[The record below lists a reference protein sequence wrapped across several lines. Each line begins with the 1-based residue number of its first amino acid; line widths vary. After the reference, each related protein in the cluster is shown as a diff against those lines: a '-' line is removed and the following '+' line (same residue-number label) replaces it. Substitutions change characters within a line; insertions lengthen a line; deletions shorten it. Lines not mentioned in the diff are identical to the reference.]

1 MLTGAIFARVSGQ
14 AGKGLM
20 KITSH
25 LLKSTAVGA
34 LGGLL
39 FGFDTVVI
47 SGTTAQLT
55 SLFHLSPAT
64 LGLTVSIALWGT
76 VAGCLIAGVMG
87 QKIGGRN
94 ALRVMAAMYILSAA
108 GCAFAWNWPSLMVF
122 RFIGGLG
129 IGGSSV
135 LGPVYIAELAPATWR
150 GRLVGVFQ
158 INIVVGILIAYF
170 SNYVISAMGLGATE
184 WRWELGIAGVPA
196 ALFLALLY
204 SIPQSSR
211 WLIAQGRSDSAL
223 DVLRKMGSED
233 PELEMREITVSLHQE
248 RGREK
253 EPLFQR
259 SLKLPIFLAVSIGLF
274 NQLAGVNAI
283 LYYSSDI
290 FRAAGFSR
298 ISGNLQ
304 SVLIGVM
311 NLLATFVG
319 MALIDKLGRKTLLL
333 IGSVGTGLCLAG
345 VAAVFYTHSHQNML
359 VWLLV
364 VYIGFFAAS
373 QGAVI
378 WVYIAEVFPTKVRSK
393 GQSLG
398 SGAHWVMNAII
409 AAAFPIVA
417 KRSGGAPFL
426 FFAVMMIVQFLV
438 VLFVYPETMRATL
451 EQLQARLESPQ
462 RVVD

>member
-1 MLTGAIFARVSGQ
+1 
-14 AGKGLM
+14 M

-25 LLKSTAVGA
+25 FLRSTAVGA

-55 SLFHLSPAT
+55 ALFHLSPTA
-64 LGLTVSIALWGT
+64 LGQTVSIALWGT
-76 VAGCLIAGVMG
+76 VVGCLISGVMG
-87 QKIGGRN
+87 QRMGGRN
-94 ALRVMAAMYILSAA
+94 ALRVMAVMYVVSAL
-108 GCAFAWNWPSLMVF
+108 GCAVAWNWPSLMVF

-158 INIVVGILIAYF
+158 INIVVGILVAYL
-170 SNYVISAMGLGATE
+170 SNYVISSMGLGAAE
-184 WRWELGIAGVPA
+184 WRWELGIAGLPA
-196 ALFLALLY
+196 LLFLVMLFT
-204 SIPQSSR
+204 IPQSSR
-211 WLIAQGRSDSAL
+211 WLIAQGRPETAL
-223 DVLRKMGSED
+223 DVLRKMGS
-233 PELEMREITVSLHQE
+233 PEPERELQEITASLHYE
-248 RGREK
+248 HGRTQ

-259 SLKLPIFLAVSIGLF
+259 SLRLPIFLAISIGLF

-283 LYYSSDI
+283 LYYAGDI

-304 SVLIGVM
+304 SVLIGGM
-311 NLLATFVG
+311 NFIATFIG

-333 IGSVGTGLCLAG
+333 IGSVGTGLCVAG
-345 VAAVFYTHSHQNML
+345 VAAIFFTQTHRELL

-364 VYIGFFAAS
+364 TYIGFFAVS

-378 WVYIAEVFPTKVRSK
+378 WVYIAEVFPTRVRSK

-398 SGAHWVMNAII
+398 SGSHWVTNAII
-409 AAAFPIVA
+409 AAVFPIVA

-426 FFAVMMIVQFLV
+426 FFALMMVVQFFV
-438 VLFVYPETMRATL
+438 VTFVYPETKGATL
-451 EQLQARLESPQ
+451 EQLQEQLQ
-462 RVVD
+462 T

>member
-1 MLTGAIFARVSGQ
+1 
-14 AGKGLM
+14 
-20 KITSH
+20 
-25 LLKSTAVGA
+25 
-34 LGGLL
+34 
-39 FGFDTVVI
+39 
-47 SGTTAQLT
+47 
-55 SLFHLSPAT
+55 
-64 LGLTVSIALWGT
+64 
-76 VAGCLIAGVMG
+76 
-87 QKIGGRN
+87 
-94 ALRVMAAMYILSAA
+94 
-108 GCAFAWNWPSLMVF
+108 
-122 RFIGGLG
+122 
-129 IGGSSV
+129 
-135 LGPVYIAELAPATWR
+135 
-150 GRLVGVFQ
+150 
-158 INIVVGILIAYF
+158 
-170 SNYVISAMGLGATE
+170 
-184 WRWELGIAGVPA
+184 VPA

-233 PELEMREITVSLHQE
+233 PEREMREIRTSLHQE
-248 RGREK
+248 RGRAE

-311 NLLATFVG
+311 NLLATFIG

-417 KRSGGAPFL
+417 RRSGGAPFL
-426 FFAVMMIVQFLV
+426 FFAIMMVVQFVV

-462 RVVD
+462 QVVD